1 MNSKKEKYKKIL
13 RYFFIYGFSR
23 TIIKIA
29 GRTNFVFLRLI
40 YFNLYFQRKKSVSL
54 IGAGQFG
61 FSTISFYLQKNKGKI
76 FLDCFDINPQ
86 NLLFISKFYGYNRI
100 FKIDDLFNNKEC
112 KIVYIASNHSTH
124 MEYAISCIKNG
135 ITAYVEKPLVVN
147 YEQLKLFY
155 KTINEQNS
163 DVKIF
168 LGFNRPFSS
177 AIYKLNNYIKDKRE
191 PLSLNFFIVG
201 HKIDESHW
209 YHNPKEGT
217 RICGNIAHWIDLTIN
232 LMNTRGEIPTIFNVN
247 ITFTSNTKKDDNFII
262 SIHTNCEDIV
272 SIFFTTRSEPF
283 EGVNET
289 LNLQCGSVISK
300 IDDFRN
306 VQIWDNEFYFKK
318 KYFFKDVG
326 HERAILQPFSTE
338 FTRNFKEIE
347 ISTIIMLEISEML
360 INNQL
365 SRNFD
370 VFSILNKIKMEK

>member
-1 MNSKKEKYKKIL
+1 MIYRKEKYKKIL

-29 GRTNFVFLRLI
+29 GRSNFVFLRLI
-40 YFNLYFQRKKSVSL
+40 YFNLFFQRKKSVSL

-86 NLLFISKFYGYNRI
+86 NLLFISKFYGYSRI

-177 AIYKLNNYIKDKRE
+177 AIYKLNNYI
-191 PLSLNFFIVG
+191 
-201 HKIDESHW
+201 
-209 YHNPKEGT
+209 
-217 RICGNIAHWIDLTIN
+217 
-232 LMNTRGEIPTIFNVN
+232 
-247 ITFTSNTKKDDNFII
+247 
-262 SIHTNCEDIV
+262 
-272 SIFFTTRSEPF
+272 
-283 EGVNET
+283 
-289 LNLQCGSVISK
+289 
-300 IDDFRN
+300 
-306 VQIWDNEFYFKK
+306 
-318 KYFFKDVG
+318 
-326 HERAILQPFSTE
+326 
-338 FTRNFKEIE
+338 
-347 ISTIIMLEISEML
+347 
-360 INNQL
+360 
-365 SRNFD
+365 
-370 VFSILNKIKMEK
+370 